1 MDPGGIV
8 TEGNTRAIIAALL
21 ANLGIAV
28 AKFVAWL
35 ATGAASMLAEAVHS
49 VADSANQ
56 ALLLWGGRAAQRP
69 ATPEHPFGYGRERYF
84 WAFVVSVVL
93 FLLGG
98 VFAISEGVSK
108 LSDPHELSSPGWAI
122 GVLAMGMLLE
132 GFSFRTAIVEA
143 QAVRGNA
150 GWWSFIR
157 RAKSPELPVVLL
169 EDAGALIGL
178 ALALV
183 GVMLA
188 AVTGNPVW
196 DAAGSIAIGTL
207 LCVISVVLS
216 IEMKSL
222 LIGES
227 ASKRHIE
234 TLTATLT
241 GHPDVLRLIHLRTV
255 HLGPDE
261 ILVAAKVELR
271 ADLDFAGVA
280 ATIDVVEN
288 ALRERVPSIAYLYIE
303 PDIHRGG
310 DAGA

>member
-1 MDPGGIV
+1 M
-8 TEGNTRAIIAALL
+8 TEGNTRAIVAALL
-21 ANLGIAV
+21 ANIGIAI
-28 AKFVAWL
+28 AKFVAWM

-69 ATPEHPFGYGRERYF
+69 ATAEHPFGYGRERYF

-98 VFAISEGVSK
+98 VFAISEGAQK
-108 LSDPHELSSPGWAI
+108 LADPHDISSPGWAV
-122 GVLAMGMLLE
+122 GVLAVGFVLE
-132 GFSFRTAIVEA
+132 GFSLRTAIREA
-143 QAVRGNA
+143 QAVRGSA
-150 GWWSFIR
+150 SWWSFIR

-169 EDAGALIGL
+169 EDSGALIGL
-178 ALALV
+178 ALALT
-183 GVMLA
+183 GVVLA
-188 AVTGNPVW
+188 AVTGNPLW
-196 DAAGSIAIGTL
+196 DAAGSIAIGAL
-207 LCVISVVLS
+207 LCVISVVLA

-227 ASKRHIE
+227 ASQHHIE

-255 HLGPDE
+255 HMGPDE

-280 ATIDVVEN
+280 ATIDVVEG
-288 ALRERVPSIAYLYIE
+288 ALRAVVPSIAYLYIE
-303 PDIHRGG
+303 PDVHRGD
-310 DAGA
+310 DA